1 MLSDLLP
8 RRLRNFDNCHHD
20 IILHQQTL
28 VLTITSDMY
37 SHLRQGAFGSI
48 VNLSARRFDHRGSV
62 KFSPFKVAS
71 ARRNFQSFAL
81 RQGQAGLA
89 ESPRYDEQNL
99 EYESAEELPSS
110 QPSDPQAPGTS
121 SSSHH
126 SAFTSTSD
134 VASQASKSASC
145 EINTQEMTVPLYY
158 RDSKF
163 HKEPYWQKIG
173 RWKDVTQ
180 EQFLSHRWNVSPTQ
194 RSLCSNPITKNV
206 PRLPRIFKVPPASSS
221 F

>member
-1 MLSDLLP
+1 
-8 RRLRNFDNCHHD
+8 
-20 IILHQQTL
+20 
-28 VLTITSDMY
+28 MY
-37 SHLRQGAFGSI
+37 SQLRQGAFGSI

-71 ARRNFQSFAL
+71 ARRNFQYFAH

-89 ESPRYDEQNL
+89 ESPRSPRYDEQNL
-99 EYESAEELPSS
+99 EYESAEELHRS

-121 SSSHH
+121 FSSHH
-126 SAFTSTSD
+126 SAFTSTAE
-134 VASQASKSASC
+134 VTSQASESASC
-145 EINTQEMTVPLYY
+145 ETTTQEMIVPLYY

-163 HKEPYWQKIG
+163 DKEPYWQKIG

-194 RSLCSNPITKNV
+194 RPLSPNPITKNY
-206 PRLPRIFKVPPASSS
+206 PRLPRTFRVPPASSS
-221 F
+221 S